1 MTTISGEPEQIRR
14 DIERT
19 QTSISAGVNA
29 FADKVSPSRIV
40 KNRLGRFRDSL
51 GRTKDNV
58 LGTIMGSDPGGSTH
72 QAFAHLTDTASNVG
86 DTASSAASNIADTAS
101 GAASSALDT
110 ASSAIDT
117 ASSAIDA
124 AKQAPDIA
132 RDQARGNPIAAGV
145 VPFGVGW
152 LVSSLVPA
160 GNREKQ
166 LRGELADQAADLTQ
180 PAVDAARQAAGE
192 FRQGMAEPAGQ
203 AVDAV
208 KATAADAGQSVGD
221 RARSSAA
228 EVGDQARDSVDAVL
242 PRPGDPPR

>member
-1 MTTISGEPEQIRR
+1 MTTISDEPEQIRR

-72 QAFAHLTDTASNVG
+72 QAVARLTDIASNVG

-117 ASSAIDA
+117 A
-124 AKQAPDIA
+124 KQAPDIA

-145 VPFGVGW
+145 VAFGVGW

-166 LRGELADQAADLTQ
+166 LGGELADQAAELTQ

-203 AVDAV
+203 AVDTV